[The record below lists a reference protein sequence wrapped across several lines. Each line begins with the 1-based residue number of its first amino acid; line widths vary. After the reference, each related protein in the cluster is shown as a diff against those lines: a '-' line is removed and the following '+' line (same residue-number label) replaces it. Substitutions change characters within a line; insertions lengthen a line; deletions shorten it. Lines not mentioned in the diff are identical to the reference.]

1 MAKYQLIPGIT
12 QVRLGET
19 IPTISIN
26 RSDVADGT
34 KGRCIPLTQD
44 WFAVSIAF
52 VETPKRGA
60 YYVDTEKVLKYGLTA
75 RNYYVCPVARLHTD
89 ARGNLIDSSIRIEY
103 LRLSD
108 DIYNEFASDTCE
120 MAKFE
125 TIALSKVAKG
135 NFSYV
140 KPKASNRPQDATIMQ
155 AVRQQ
160 IAQYDIDALVNII
173 LKSVAR
179 PFDEY
184 LKALVES
191 GQAPAFGP
199 APKPVQGSLP
209 PLGSQVAPN
218 QPVSG
223 QITGAAPAHNPAA
236 SVDVDF
242 STVEDEF
249 SED

>member
-1 MAKYQLIPGIT
+1 MAKYQSIPGIT

-26 RSDVADGT
+26 RVDVADGT

-44 WFAVSIAF
+44 WYAVSISF

-108 DIYNEFASDTCE
+108 DVYNEFASDACE
-120 MAKFE
+120 MAQFE
-125 TIALSKVAKG
+125 TIALSKVSKG

-160 IAQYDIDALVNII
+160 IAQYDVDALVNII

-184 LKALVES
+184 LKALAES
-191 GQAPAFGP
+191 GQAPALGP
-199 APKPVQGSLP
+199 APQPVTGSLP
-209 PLGSQVAPN
+209 SLDSQVPPI
-218 QPVSG
+218 QPVG
-223 QITGAAPAHNPAA
+223 QVAAVA
-236 SVDVDF
+236 STSNLTSPEDVDF

-249 SED
+249 ADD